1 MKKELK
7 KVNTLLKNN
16 QKKVDLK
23 ISNKKYALT
32 FNQPSKNK
40 NKSFEPIVLGVN
52 DQSEI
57 RIMVNT
63 NAEME
68 EEIESLV
75 EQIKES
81 FQEYLS
87 NMKQGE
93 FKPRSFDD
101 IVFKDEHSLQEYV
114 VKVDIMKDR
123 LLIMHD
129 EIIEIKFQDI
139 NDIYVERKSDLSK
152 STRSEK
158 ENAMKYV
165 LLYNNWIMIE
175 ANQHVYA
182 FSGTRVEYMFS
193 TLSQAFFMS
202 QMKQNR

>member
-7 KVNTLLKNN
+7 KVNTLLTNR

-32 FNQPSKNK
+32 FNQPSKNR
-40 NKSFEPIVLGVN
+40 NKSLEPIVLGVN
-52 DQSEI
+52 DQNEI

-93 FKPRSFDD
+93 FKSRSFDD
-101 IVFKDEHSLQEYV
+101 IIFKDEHSLQEYV
-114 VKVDIMKDR
+114 VKVDVMKDR
-123 LLIMHD
+123 LLIMH
-129 EIIEIKFQDI
+129 EKIIEIKFNDI
-139 NDIYVERKSDLSK
+139 NDIYVERKADLSK
-152 STRSEK
+152 STRSVK
-158 ENAMKYV
+158 ENAMQYV
-165 LLYNNWIMIE
+165 LLYNHWIMIE
-175 ANQHVYA
+175 ANEHVYA
-182 FSGTRVEYMFS
+182 FSGTKVEYMFS

>member
-7 KVNTLLKNN
+7 KVNTLLTNS

-32 FNQPSKNK
+32 FNQPSKHK

-52 DQSEI
+52 DQNEI

-101 IVFKDEHSLQEYV
+101 IIFKDEHSLQEYV
-114 VKVDIMKDR
+114 VKVEIMKDR

-129 EIIEIKFQDI
+129 ESIEIKFQDI
-139 NDIYVERKSDLSK
+139 NDIYVERKADLSK

-158 ENAMKYV
+158 DHAMKYV